1 MSVETRGV
9 SQSPETRQA
18 SPLPKTR
25 QASAAEAVRTTQ
37 WFVATLSWCRRHP
50 SVIAL
55 EVLWRWAFGIPALW
69 LVGTRVN
76 GLLLA
81 ATGGTY
87 DWSRLGLD
95 HLTVV
100 DPVGAANKL
109 AVATS
114 LLLPGL
120 LDLVRRFLP
129 GWLAAW
135 IVVSSLGRTAV
146 LRRADARL
154 HARPLTMMVLQM
166 LRLLVLGASF
176 AVWFALLMAVG
187 RRVVMGPV
195 AAGEEP
201 NLLLYFVVAILETLG
216 LFTMWAVLSW
226 GLSLAPLVAMVENVG
241 AWRSL
246 KRAFRPGALRMQLA
260 EVNLVLGIVK
270 IALVVLAMVFSATPL
285 PFESVTT
292 TEFLL
297 WWSVGVGLIYVIAS
311 DFFHVARL
319 VTYLDLWRRQ
329 EGNGRSQR
337 LSR

>member
-1 MSVETRGV
+1 MNVETRRD
-9 SQSPETRQA
+9 SSSPEARQVSS
-18 SPLPKTR
+18 SPEAR
-25 QASAAEAVRTTQ
+25 QASAAAAVRTTQ

-50 SVIAL
+50 AVIAL

-69 LVGTRVN
+69 FVGTRVN

-81 ATGGTY
+81 VTGGTY

-100 DPVGAANKL
+100 DPVGAAKKL

-120 LDLVRRFLP
+120 LDLARRLLP

-135 IVVSSLGRTAV
+135 IVVSSLGRTAM

-154 HARPLTMMVLQM
+154 HARPMTMMVLQT
-166 LRLLVLGASF
+166 LRILVLAASF
-176 AVWFALLMAVG
+176 AMWFALLMVVG
-187 RRVVMGPV
+187 RRVVMDPI
-195 AAGEEP
+195 AAGQEP
-201 NLLLYFVVAILETLG
+201 NLLLYFAVAILETLG
-216 LFTMWAVLSW
+216 LFTLWAVLSW
-226 GLSLAPLVAMVENVG
+226 ALSLAPLVAMVENVG

-246 KRAFRPGALRMQLA
+246 KRAFRPGTLAMQLA

-297 WWSVGVGLIYVIAS
+297 WWSLGVGLIYFVAS

-319 VTYLDLWRRQ
+319 VTYLDLWRR
-329 EGNGRSQR
+329 EETDLRSQR
-337 LSR
+337 LPR